1 MFCPPE
7 SLLARFVLHFHVMIW
22 AALAFTFTS
31 CRAFCSFFRLEHLAK
46 FCTSCSSRSLLPFCP
61 TRPASPCA
69 HLFTHLPAPLR
80 RLATMLSKRT
90 PRALY
95 PDHLDPAFLQLAHGI
110 EGYIKDIT
118 WQPTFDRF
126 EDLPVELRYKIYEE
140 YFLDDRRSLATR
152 EWPELYWNSVHDEK
166 TLERRNT
173 APFLPSLCFLNK
185 ALLTEVGE
193 FLFSA
198 LAITFIEPVPLM
210 QFFQLATPCRL
221 PGLRIVH
228 SIRRLRFLEANG
240 AAQAYTMY
248 VHGHCGGGFEPIV
261 AETANRATMTAL
273 NSCAGLHQLNLHFD
287 NGLSFKFDHMPP
299 VEPPVIEVE
308 DIARYLNCFS
318 IKPILALKELRE
330 LTITG
335 HSGRTTLC
343 SHAPF
348 DIDAADFQGDTVSRL
363 RPLVHIAHKLQ
374 DAFKAR
380 GQVV

>member
-1 MFCPPE
+1 
-7 SLLARFVLHFHVMIW
+7 
-22 AALAFTFTS
+22 
-31 CRAFCSFFRLEHLAK
+31 
-46 FCTSCSSRSLLPFCP
+46 
-61 TRPASPCA
+61 
-69 HLFTHLPAPLR
+69 
-80 RLATMLSKRT
+80 MLSKQT

-95 PDHLDPAFLQLAHGI
+95 PDHLDPAFPQLAHGI
-110 EGYIKDIT
+110 EGYIRDIM

-140 YFLDDRRSLATR
+140 YFRDDRRD
-152 EWPELYWNSVHDEK
+152 WPELHWNSVHDEK
-166 TLERRNT
+166 ILKRRKT
-173 APFLPSLCFLNK
+173 APFLPSLCFVNK

-198 LAITFIEPVPLM
+198 LAITFVEPLPLM

-221 PGLRIVH
+221 PGLIIAH
-228 SIRRLRFLEANG
+228 SIRLLRFLEANG
-240 AAQAYTMY
+240 AARAYTVY

-273 NSCAGLHQLNLHFD
+273 NSCARLHQLDLHFD
-287 NGLSFKFDHMPP
+287 SGMSFKFDHIPP
-299 VEPPVIEVE
+299 IDPPVIEVE
-308 DIARYLNCFS
+308 DIARYLDGFS
-318 IKPILALKELRE
+318 VKPILALKELRE

-348 DIDAADFQGDTVSRL
+348 DIDAADFQGDTISRL
-363 RPLVHIAHKLQ
+363 QALVHIAQKLQ

-380 GQVV
+380 GQVVQVVVKSYWGKDEKEVQTVK